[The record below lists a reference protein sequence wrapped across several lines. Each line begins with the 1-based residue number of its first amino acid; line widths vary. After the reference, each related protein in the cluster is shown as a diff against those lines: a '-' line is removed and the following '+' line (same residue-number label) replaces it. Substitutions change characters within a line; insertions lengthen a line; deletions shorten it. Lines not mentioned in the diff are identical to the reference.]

1 MWLPNNQ
8 VDRKEVGN
16 GIVAVAID
24 KDKNSQCALK
34 WAIDNLIKPGQ
45 SVLLIHVKIKPPLF
59 SQSPS
64 LSNSTPRSN
73 PNWDQQF
80 VCKEPDSQTREL
92 IRPFRVFCARKNIQC
107 RDIVLEDSD
116 VTKAL
121 VEYITQSSIEHLV
134 VGASAKTGF
143 LRFKASDI
151 PGSISKAAPDFCN
164 VYVVAKQKLQS
175 RRAASRPAPATSP
188 LRNPAFNH
196 TPSAK
201 PEPYVFPPSGN
212 KGNEKPPEP
221 QRKSHDEMD
230 NFRSPF
236 TRKGPNGK
244 SYADLPM
251 PDTDISFVSSGRPSI
266 DRIFPAFYNENLDSG
281 RVTPPRMSNSTEI
294 DLNHSFES
302 MQYFGRRSVD
312 INSSPPTFSSVSQ
325 DSDRLSSASQPMEE
339 VEAEMR
345 RLKLELKQ
353 TMEMYSTAC
362 KEALSAKQKAVELQ
376 RWKLEEERRL
386 EEARL
391 AEEAAMAIVEKE
403 RAKSRA
409 AIEAAEA
416 AKRIAELE
424 AQKRINAEMKALK
437 EQEEKKKALDALQ
450 HSDVRYRRYSIEEIE
465 AATEFFTESRK
476 IGEGGYGPVY
486 RCYLDHT
493 PVAVKVLRPDAAQG
507 RSQFNQEVEVLSC
520 IRHPNMVLLLGAC
533 PEYGCLVYEY
543 MANGSLE
550 DRLLRRGNS
559 PPLSWQLRFKIAAEI
574 GTGLLFLHQAKPEPL
589 VHRDL
594 KPANILL
601 DRNYVSKISDVGL
614 ARLVPPSVADTVT
627 QYRMTSTAGTFCY
640 IDPEYQQTGML
651 GVKSDVY
658 SLGIMFL
665 QMITAKPAMGLT
677 HHVERAIEKGTFA
690 DMLDPSVPD
699 WPVEDTLKFAKLA
712 LQCAELRRKDRPD
725 LGKVIQPELNRLR
738 GIAEETMHP
747 TLMAGDHSPS
757 CKYSQVSVQLEG
769 SEPGTRSTES

>member
-8 VDRKEVGN
+8 VDKKEAGN

-24 KDKNSQCALK
+24 RDKNSQCALK
-34 WAIDNLIKPGQ
+34 WAIDSLIKPGQ
-45 SVLLIHVKIKPPLF
+45 SVLLIHVKL
-59 SQSPS
+59 
-64 LSNSTPRSN
+64 
-73 PNWDQQF
+73 
-80 VCKEPDSQTREL
+80 VCKDPDPQTREL
-92 IRPFRVFCARKNIQC
+92 FLPFRVFCTRKNIQC
-107 RDIVLEDSD
+107 RDLVLEDSD

-121 VEYITQSSIEHLV
+121 VEYVTQTAIEHLV

-151 PGSISKAAPDFCN
+151 PGNISKAAPDFCN
-164 VYVVAKQKLQS
+164 VYVVSKQKLQS
-175 RRAASRPAPATSP
+175 RRAASRPAPSVSP
-188 LRNPAFNH
+188 LRNPARNH
-196 TPSAK
+196 TPSPK
-201 PEPYVFPPSGN
+201 SEPYVFPPSGN

-221 QRKSHDEMD
+221 PRQSHDEMD
-230 NFRSPF
+230 FFRSPF

-312 INSSPPTFSSVSQ
+312 VSSSPPTFSSVSQ
-325 DSDRLSSASQPMEE
+325 DSDRLSSASMEDM
-339 VEAEMR
+339 EAEMR

-391 AEEAAMAIVEKE
+391 AEETAMAIVEKE

-437 EQEEKKKALDALQ
+437 EHEEKKKALSALQ
-450 HSDVRYRRYSIEEIE
+450 QSDVRYRKYSIEEIE

-486 RCYLDHT
+486 RCNLDHT
-493 PVAVKVLRPDAAQG
+493 PVAIKVLRPDAAQG
-507 RSQFNQEVEVLSC
+507 RSQFNQEVEVLSS
-520 IRHPNMVLLLGAC
+520 IRHPHMVLLLGAC

-559 PPLSWQLRFKIAAEI
+559 PILSWQLRFKIAAEI

-677 HHVERAIEKGTFA
+677 HHVERAIEKGTFE

-699 WPVEDTLKFAKLA
+699 WPVQDTLKFAKLA

-725 LGKVIQPELNRLR
+725 LRKVILPELNRLR
-738 GIAEETMHP
+738 GTAEETMHP
-747 TLMAGDHSPS
+747 TLMAGGHSPS
-757 CKYSQVSVQLEG
+757 SEHSQVFVQLEG
-769 SEPGTRSTES
+769 SEPETRSAES